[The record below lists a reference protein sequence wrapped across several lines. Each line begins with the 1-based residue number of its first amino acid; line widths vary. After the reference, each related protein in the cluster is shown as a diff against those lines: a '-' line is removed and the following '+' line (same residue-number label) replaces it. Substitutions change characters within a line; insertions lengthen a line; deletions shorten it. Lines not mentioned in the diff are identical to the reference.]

1 MEPATIRSWTLENS
15 RIFACALLVG
25 AALPAMAQRAPEAV
39 KPNAGV
45 ATPHEIFGPLFEAVQ
60 AARIYPDAKTFA
72 DAVANEDPQTI
83 LAQYRRE
90 QPKDAA
96 ALKAFVERHFSLPAP
111 TTVTLRQHIASLWPV
126 LTRPPL
132 DPPKWSSALALP
144 ANYVVPGG
152 RFREIY
158 YWDSYFTMLGLKV
171 DHRSDLVLSLIHI

>member
-96 ALKAFVERHFSLPAP
+96 ALKAFVERYFSLPAP

-152 RFREIY
+152 RFRA
-158 YWDSYFTMLGLKV
+158 SRTRV
-171 DHRSDLVLSLIHI
+171 RSLSLIHI